1 MKKNSNK
8 TVILNLIQN
17 LQRLPLFLN
26 NLRGR
31 FRNKFGMTL
40 YKHNAGFTLVE
51 LLVVVLIIGILAA
64 VALPQYQKAVD
75 RSRYMQAMLLGT
87 KIAQAQQQYQLENGS
102 YAKQFSELDIN
113 MPTPKRSALQ
123 EANIE
128 YYYYDWGWC
137 WIYSNYDACLI
148 KLNSSDRAWYFK
160 LRTAQKAECWAEP
173 TDSKRAN
180 ELCKSVTQSQ
190 GTNGH
195 YSF

>member
-8 TVILNLIQN
+8 IVILNLIQD
-17 LQRLPLFLN
+17 LQRLSLFLN

-40 YKHNAGFTLVE
+40 CKHNAGFTLVE

-64 VALPQYQKAVD
+64 VALPQYNKAVD
-75 RSRYMQAMLLGT
+75 KSRYMQAMLLGA
-87 KIAQAQQQYQLENGS
+87 KIAQAQQQYKLENDS

-113 MPTPKRSALQ
+113 MPTPKNTRQ
-123 EANIE
+123 EENLE
-128 YYYYDWGWC
+128 YYNYDWGWC
-137 WIYSNYDACLI
+137 WITSTYDACLI
-148 KLNSSDRAWYFK
+148 TLNSSDRAWYFK

-173 TDSKRAN
+173 TDSKRPN
-180 ELCKSVTQSQ
+180 ELCKSVTKQQ